1 LSLTVTPEPVRF
13 RAGIVMYFWSS
24 INSYCVIIPLRLLV
38 VVIVFVTA
46 VTQAYAGETTSTPC
60 SQPLTDD
67 QVLAVFKRSAL
78 NQLALEFGDT
88 GLFVYELE
96 HTPVDDALVRV
107 EGYAKY
113 PKPGQKDLATMRI
126 KGWVSRCSG
135 TTIVRGN
142 TWLVD
147 GTLQVTRYDAEDLAG
162 KGLRWG
168 DPAAPL
174 HFIVYLDS
182 RCPHCHRLISYAR
195 KLVKAGKVYLDLRQV
210 AYLENVQGA
219 VSDTHFWQ
227 TALVQSGKAAVSDD
241 DYLELLGGFADDQMV
256 KDNSPAYDKA
266 VKLIETNTAT
276 AKNKLHI
283 ITIPGVLIQ
292 EKDHQGRYRRM
303 GYWEIN
309 RIFQ

>member
-1 LSLTVTPEPVRF
+1 
-13 RAGIVMYFWSS
+13 MHFWNTMSS
-24 INSYCVIIPLRLLV
+24 FCVSTPLRLLV
-38 VVIVFVTA
+38 VAVVSVT
-46 VTQAYAGETTSTPC
+46 VLTQAYAGETTSSPC
-60 SQPLTDD
+60 SQPLTDH
-67 QVLAVFKRSAL
+67 QVISVFKRSAL
-78 NQLALEFGDT
+78 NQLALEFGDA

-96 HTPVDDALVRV
+96 HTPVDDTLVRV
-107 EGYAKY
+107 EAYAKY

-142 TWLVD
+142 TWLAD
-147 GTLQVTRYDAEDLAG
+147 GTLQVTRYDAENLAG

-174 HFIVYLDS
+174 RFIVYLDS
-182 RCPHCHRLISYAR
+182 RCPHCHRLISYAK
-195 KLVKAGKVYLDLRQV
+195 KLVKNGKAYLDLRQV
-210 AYLENVQGA
+210 AYLEDVQGA

-227 TALVQSGKAAVSDD
+227 TSLVNGGGSTVSDE
-241 DYLELLGGFADDQMV
+241 DYLELLGGFADDELV
-256 KDNSPAYDKA
+256 KEDSPAYDMA
-266 VKLIETNTAT
+266 VQLIETNTAT

-283 ITIPGVLIQ
+283 ITVPGVLI
-292 EKDHQGRYRRM
+292 EETDHQGRYRRM

>member
-1 LSLTVTPEPVRF
+1 
-13 RAGIVMYFWSS
+13 MYWWISVIDFSMS
-24 INSYCVIIPLRLLV
+24 ISLRLLFIL
-38 VVIVFVTA
+38 IVSATA
-46 VTQAYAGETTSTPC
+46 VTQTHAGETASSPC
-60 SQPLTDD
+60 SQPLTDG
-67 QVLAVFKRSAL
+67 QVISVFKRSAL
-78 NQLALEFGDT
+78 NQLALEFGDA

-96 HTPVDDALVRV
+96 HEPVDDTLVRV

-135 TTIVRGN
+135 TAIVRGN

-147 GTLQVTRYDAEDLAG
+147 GTLQVTRYDAKDLAG
-162 KGLRWG
+162 KGLHWG

-195 KLVKAGKVYLDLRQV
+195 KLVKNGKVFLDLRQV
-210 AYLENVQGA
+210 AYLENVQSA
-219 VSDTHFWQ
+219 VSDTHYWQ
-227 TALVQSGKAAVSDD
+227 TALVKGAQATVSDD
-241 DYLELLGGFADDQMV
+241 DYLELLGGFADDQLI
-256 KDNSPAYDKA
+256 KQNSPAYHKA

-276 AKNKLHI
+276 AKDMLHI
-283 ITIPGVLIQ
+283 ITVPGVLIQ
-292 EKDHQGRYRRM
+292 EKDHQGQYRRM